1 MAPQWKT
8 IQHRFFFRER
18 EKGFFSKAVDH
29 LTVKTVLKLAS
40 IAPKMLGMPRP

>member
-8 IQHRFFFRER
+8 IQHRVFFSRE
-18 EKGFFSKAVDH
+18 GFCSKAVDH